1 VSELKQV
8 KFGARG
14 TEHASTFT
22 ASQKADAKAARGT
35 AEHPRGVQTQVKD
48 EHVRPSAR
56 VQAALAL
63 CSAPRLKK
71 EGEAKQAHLGR
82 RRARQALKKKAR
94 SSSAPAGS
102 RPAPRAAD
110 FTAERWTL

>member
-22 ASQKADAKAARGT
+22 TSQKADAKAARGT
-35 AEHPRGVQTQVKD
+35 AEHPRGVQTAIRN
-48 EHVRPSAR
+48 EPVRASAR

-82 RRARQALKKKAR
+82 RRARQALK
-94 SSSAPAGS
+94 
-102 RPAPRAAD
+102 
-110 FTAERWTL
+110 